1 MSQSQAQA
9 LSASFATF
17 GAIIGI
23 ISLLSIVLAVV
34 IWWRIFSKAGYNGAL
49 SLLLFVPIA
58 NIIMLCILAFGEWPI
73 YQELN
78 ALRQRVN
85 SMPPQYPQYPQN
97 PQQYPPTPNP
107 QYRP

>member
-1 MSQSQAQA
+1 MTESQAQA
-9 LSASFATF
+9 LSASLATL
-17 GAIIGI
+17 GTVIWIIG
-23 ISLLSIVLAVV
+23 LLSIVLAVV
-34 IWWRIFSKAGYNGAL
+34 IWWRIFSKAGFNGAL
-49 SLLLFVPIA
+49 SLLLFIPVA
-58 NIIMLCILAFGEWPI
+58 NLIMLCILAFGEWPI

-85 SMPPQYPQYPQN
+85 SMPPQYPQN